1 MKHLLP
7 SLERFL
13 FLVLVLFLPT
23 QFGKHFWPEFS
34 YVAGMRIDYLSP
46 TLYFTDILILSIF
59 ALWLYGVLKN
69 FPLQNLKLKSKNIK
83 NLILPLVF
91 ILVLLFIFL
100 NSFLSGRF
108 QGALYSWLKL
118 AEMSFVGYYTAKFIH
133 KKNMFGRAI
142 FMLVIGVLFQS
153 VLALSQFLNQGSI
166 GGVLYFL
173 GERSFNSSTP
183 GIANVSLNGELVLRP
198 YGTLPHPNVLAGYLL
213 IGMTMVLFSLIS
225 AKIKKVLRSK
235 NKELKFWKYYL
246 SSIFHNSQFVI
257 KVAALIFGTIALFIS
272 MSRIAILL
280 WILIAVYYLL
290 ISFKS
295 KLPSIALVIIS
306 VLLLSSP
313 LGARFTTTSASDEA
327 ITQRTILTEASF
339 KMLKNNPL
347 IGMGLGNFIPKLA
360 EIQNPLTTGTYLQPV
375 HNIFLLVAVETGLIV
390 LGLFVWFLWKTHGRI
405 KKLEFRF
412 KSPILTSF
420 LAILITG
427 LFDHYW
433 LTLQQ
438 GQLLAAFVI
447 GLCWAKIKP
456 Q

>member
-13 FLVLVLFLPT
+13 FLVLVLFLPS

-69 FPLQNLKLKSKNIK
+69 FPPQNLKLKSKNIK

-91 ILVLLFIFL
+91 ILVLSFIFL
-100 NSFLSGRF
+100 NSLLLGRF
-108 QGALYSWLKL
+108 QGTLYSWFKL

-133 KKNMFGRAI
+133 KKSMLGKAI

-153 VLALSQFLNQGSI
+153 VLALCQFLNQSSL

-183 GIANVSLNGELVLRP
+183 GIANVSLNGELMLRP

-213 IGMTMVLFSLIS
+213 VSMILILFSVPFRS
-225 AKIKKVLRSK
+225 FPGDLRS
-235 NKELKFWKYYL
+235 NKQALKSAGKL
-246 SSIFHNSQFVI
+246 SQFI
-257 KVAALIFGTIALFIS
+257 RRNFIFIIQALALTLGSSALFIS

-280 WILIAVYYLL
+280 WILIAVYSLL
-290 ISFKS
+290 ITFKS
-295 KLPSIALVIIS
+295 KLPSVALVIIS
-306 VLLLSSP
+306 VLLLLSP

-339 KMLKNNPL
+339 KMLKSNPL

-360 EIQNPLTTGTYLQPV
+360 EIQKPLTSGTYLQPV
-375 HNIFLLVAVETGLIV
+375 HNIFFLVAVETGLIG
-390 LGLFVWFLWKTHGRI
+390 LLLFVWFLWKTYRVADGKWQMANGTFI
-405 KKLEFRF
+405 A
-412 KSPILTSF
+412 F

-427 LFDHYW
+427 FFDHYW

-438 GQLLAAFVI
+438 GQLLFAVTI
-447 GLCWAKIKP
+447 GLCWAKFKLE
-456 Q
+456 